1 MTEYDRA
8 GLKAPLER
16 RPGCKEL
23 SCYMAVNLYLYGKP
37 ESPLVLRR
45 FPALFFTYSNS
56 IVAGGFGLIS

>member
-23 SCYMAVNLYLYGKP
+23 SCYMAVNLIRKAGKSAGFA
-37 ESPLVLRR
+37 EISGS
-45 FPALFFTYSNS
+45 LFL
-56 IVAGGFGLIS
+56 LIQIL

>member
-37 ESPLVLRR
+37 ESPLVFDML
-45 FPALFFTYSNS
+45 PLWQTDEIIKLS
-56 IVAGGFGLIS
+56 L